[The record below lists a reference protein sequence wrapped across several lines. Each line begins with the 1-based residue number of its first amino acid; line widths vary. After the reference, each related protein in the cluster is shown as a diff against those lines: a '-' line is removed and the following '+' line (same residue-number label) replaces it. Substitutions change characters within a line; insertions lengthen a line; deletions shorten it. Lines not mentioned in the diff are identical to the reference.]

1 MAWNYRVCYRPSVTG
16 GGYQI
21 HEVFYDEDG
30 GIKFYSAK
38 PVSPHGD
45 IVDELYEDVAKFW
58 KAFDREPL
66 NLDLIDKLYREKRE
80 HEKRND

>member
-1 MAWNYRVCYRPSVTG
+1 MAWNYRVCHRPSVTG

-21 HEVFYDEDG
+21 YEVYYDEKGEID
-30 GIKFYSAK
+30 FYTTN
-38 PVSPHGD
+38 PVTPFGD

-66 NLDLIDKLYREKRE
+66 NLDLIDKLHREKRE